1 MNRHWRQP
9 LVTGTL
15 EEESLDIHGVIRLH
29 LTNSFGDCA
38 PPSQLPRFKE
48 PQTLEPDKN
57 RPAKAVF
64 VIYESNNA
72 PPFKKTQMIVSSK
85 KWIFLIKKLKISD
98 A

>member
-1 MNRHWRQP
+1 

-48 PQTLEPDKN
+48 LLLFGPSIN
-57 RPAKAVF
+57 RLAGRFFRLQSKRLRG
-64 VIYESNNA
+64 ELKDL
-72 PPFKKTQMIVSSK
+72 KKILRSCTTKSGAESK
-85 KWIFLIKKLKISD
+85 KQAKRKQKH